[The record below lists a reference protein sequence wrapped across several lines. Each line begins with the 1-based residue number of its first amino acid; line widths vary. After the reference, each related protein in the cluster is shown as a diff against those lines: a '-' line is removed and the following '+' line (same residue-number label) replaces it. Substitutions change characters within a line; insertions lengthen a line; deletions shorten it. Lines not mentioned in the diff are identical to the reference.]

1 MSQTSGTSAA
11 VAFAAALLAVHALP
25 VRAHHSVAA
34 EFDTSQQGELQGE
47 ITRVWF
53 TNPHVRY
60 RLTVTNDDGSTE
72 DWELQGGNVTTL
84 RGRGWF
90 EDSIMVGD
98 QVTVNGSLGRNGAKK
113 IQIREMVTAAGVRVP
128 PPQEAATTAR
138 PAGGRNSIN
147 ASADT
152 NYTYSSG
159 SNRYAVD
166 ITGPWRNTYRWTV
179 TVNDLEPKP
188 TPFTAAGRALFE
200 ATEAWHDPSLRC
212 VAPGLPRIF
221 GAPYHA
227 DIVDAGNHYLMV
239 YIEHNTPRRIWMD
252 GRSAPADTPPT
263 PMGFSVGRWEG
274 DELIVETTHLS
285 AAWIDGSGLPMSGD
299 GTRIVERYVLSE
311 DGLTID
317 RTMTIYDPY
326 YTEPL
331 VRQRYSARDDGID
344 LTEQAPCDPNSYY
357 RDLYSSGRLEAQFE
371 R

>member
-1 MSQTSGTSAA
+1 MAQTSGTSAA
-11 VAFAAALLAVHALP
+11 AAFAAALLAFHALP
-25 VRAHHSVAA
+25 VRAHHSVSA

-90 EDSIMVGD
+90 EDSIQVGD

-113 IQIREMVTAAGVRVP
+113 IQIRQMVSAAGVEVP
-128 PPQEAATTAR
+128 PPQVAVASAR
-138 PAGGRNSIN
+138 PTGGRNSIN
-147 ASADT
+147 ASAETD
-152 NYTYSSG
+152 YTYSSG
-159 SNRYAVD
+159 SNDYPVD

-274 DELIVETTHLS
+274 DVLIVETTHLS
-285 AAWIDGSGLPMSGD
+285 ASWIDGSGLPMSGE
-299 GTRIVERYVLSE
+299 GTRIVERYVPSD
-311 DGLTID
+311 DGLVID